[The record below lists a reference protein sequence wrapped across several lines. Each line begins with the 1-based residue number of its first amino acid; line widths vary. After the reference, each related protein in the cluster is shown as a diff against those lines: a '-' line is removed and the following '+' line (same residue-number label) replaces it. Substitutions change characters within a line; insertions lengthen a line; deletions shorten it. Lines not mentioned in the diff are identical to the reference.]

1 MAASAAAVSADQVA
15 AFQADGA
22 IVLRQLLTPAEIEL
36 LQSGIEENLAHPSP
50 RAKVASER
58 DDPG

>member
-1 MAASAAAVSADQVA
+1 MATAPAPVSAAEIE